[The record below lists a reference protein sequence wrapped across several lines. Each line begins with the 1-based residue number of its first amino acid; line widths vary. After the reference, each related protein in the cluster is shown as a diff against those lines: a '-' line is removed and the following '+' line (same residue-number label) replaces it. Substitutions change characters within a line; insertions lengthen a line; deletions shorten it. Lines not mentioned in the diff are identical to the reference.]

1 MKAYWDTSAF
11 LQAALTGL
19 DIKGVTRTH
28 TLAESFSN
36 LTGRGVT
43 LQDGSKVALSADD
56 AADLLEQA
64 AADLDFL
71 ELTPHNVLQSMAA
84 AQKKGVRG
92 GGVYDFLHAVAAEKS
107 GADVLYTLNAEDFKG
122 LSKVPLEELPA

>member
-1 MKAYWDTSAF
+1 M
-11 LQAALTGL
+11 
-19 DIKGVTRTH
+19 
-28 TLAESFSN
+28 
-36 LTGRGVT
+36 
-43 LQDGSKVALSADD
+43 QDGSKVALSADD

-71 ELTPHNVLQSMAA
+71 ELTPHNVLQSLAA

-92 GGVYDFLHAVAAEKS
+92 GRVYDFLHAVAAEKS
-107 GADVLYTLNAEDFKG
+107 GADVLYTLNTEDFKG